1 MIKIYKQGE
10 AVILENANGAQFKGT
25 LHAYRDNPTDTKINI
40 RNTAKNILLES
51 QIDFGDFVKEDGVTP
66 WGVDAATA
74 ETNLNT
80 EFNGSGS
87 VSEPPVITSATS
99 IQLTEGQSL
108 NYELLANYGVGYEW
122 GNLPS
127 GVATVDGNV
136 RKLIGGSA
144 LTAAGSPYT
153 FTAKAINYNGVDSET
168 ITLTVNT
175 PPFSNAVSTQLNTNQ
190 YISMPP
196 TSALNFARTGATTGQ
211 PVTVSCW
218 FKPSNNANN
227 GQTICFFGG
236 DDTANEGHFRVQ
248 WMGGDRRIRIRYG
261 TSNNNL
267 IIQPSSNALSYDT
280 WHHILVTYDGGTT
293 ENGSGGLSLSYSR
306 FKIFIDGVEISY
318 SNSHSNF
325 GFNAAIP
332 AEVFNIGRM
341 VSGNY
346 LLGALADEFAVWNSD
361 QSANISDIYNGGA
374 IHDLNQLTT
383 APDLW
388 LRLGDG
394 DTLPT
399 FTDNAGTFDG
409 VAQGMTAANIVTD
422 VKS

>member
-10 AVILENANGAQFKGT
+10 AVILENSNGAQFKGT
-25 LHAYRDNPTDTKINI
+25 LHAFRDNPTDTNLNI
-40 RNTAKNILLES
+40 RNTAKDILLES
-51 QIDFGDFVKEDGVTP
+51 QILFSEFVKEDGVTQ
-66 WGVDAATA
+66 WGTDAATTEA
-74 ETNLNT
+74 NLNT

-87 VSEPPVITSATS
+87 LTEPPVITSSTS

-122 GNLPS
+122 ENLPS
-127 GVATVDGNV
+127 GVATVDGNI

-153 FTAKAINYNGVDSET
+153 FTARAINYNGVDSET

-196 TSALNFARTGATTGQ
+196 TSALNFYRSGATTGQ
-211 PVTVSCW
+211 AVTVSFW
-218 FKPSNNANN
+218 FKPSSNVAN
-227 GQTICFFGG
+227 GQTIMFFGG
-236 DDTANEGHFRVQ
+236 DDTTNEGHFRIQ
-248 WMGGDRRIRIRYG
+248 WMGGDRRVRIRYG
-261 TSNNNL
+261 SQNNNL
-267 IIQPSSNALSYDT
+267 VIQPLPNALSYNT
-280 WHHILVTYDGGTT
+280 WHHILISYDGGTT
-293 ENGSGGLSLSYSR
+293 ENGSGGLNLSYSR
-306 FKIFIDGVEISY
+306 FKIFYNGTEVSY
-318 SNSHSNF
+318 SNSHSNN
-325 GFNAAIP
+325 GTNLP
-332 AEVFNIGRM
+332 VNAEVFNIGRM
-341 VSGNY
+341 VSGSY
-346 LLGALADEFAVWNSD
+346 ILGSLIDEFAVWNSD
-361 QSANISDIYNGGA
+361 QSANISDIYNSGA
-374 IHDLNQLTT
+374 IHDLNQLTNS
-383 APDLW
+383 PDLW